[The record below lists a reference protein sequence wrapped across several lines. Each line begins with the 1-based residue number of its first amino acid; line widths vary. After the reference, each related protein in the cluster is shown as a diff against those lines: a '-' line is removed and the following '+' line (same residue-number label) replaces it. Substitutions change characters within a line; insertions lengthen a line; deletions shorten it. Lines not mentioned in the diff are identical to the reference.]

1 MCTKSLFPH
10 YFQGRLEDWLALLR
24 LEEYTTSLKQQKY
37 VSVEQMTQLTWEDLE
52 DIGITKLGHQK
63 KVHYTILISFIQSFY
78 FLSEEF
84 LILINVKH
92 GLFLVWLIKR
102 FYLPLKIH
110 VFVK

>member
-10 YFQGRLEDWLALLR
+10 YFQGRLEDWLSLLR

-78 FLSEEF
+78 FLSEGF
-84 LILINVKH
+84 LILIEECKLYQCLAWTVSC
-92 GLFLVWLIKR
+92 LVNQKVL
-102 FYLPLKIH
+102 LAD
-110 VFVK
+110 